1 MDIGPDSVLVRWLYT
16 FTEAT
21 MRRLALALGVVVG
34 VAGLAQDAAA
44 QNYPWCA
51 IYDVGDAAYNCG
63 FVTFEQ
69 CRASVSG
76 IGGTCMR
83 NTTYNPAA
91 IPRAHSQNR

>member
-1 MDIGPDSVLVRWLYT
+1 
-16 FTEAT
+16 
-21 MRRLALALGVVVG
+21 MRMLGLALGVAVTV
-34 VAGLAQDAAA
+34 GLAGSAQA

-63 FVTFEQ
+63 FVTYEQ

-83 NTTYNPAA
+83 NTTYTPAA
-91 IPRAHSQNR
+91 TPRVHPQNR